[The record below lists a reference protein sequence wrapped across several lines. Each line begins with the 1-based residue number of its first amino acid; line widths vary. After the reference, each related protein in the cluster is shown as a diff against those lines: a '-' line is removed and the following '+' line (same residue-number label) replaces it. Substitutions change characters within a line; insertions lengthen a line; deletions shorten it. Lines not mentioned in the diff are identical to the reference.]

1 MHDETRDHSRPYPLP
16 ANEAERLAELRCYDI
31 LDTPQ
36 EEDFDHLVLLASKLL
51 RAPVALISLIED
63 ERQWFKAKVGIDVC
77 ETSRDVS
84 FCAHAIVEKAPVMVV
99 PDARLDPRFAT
110 NPLVVSPPHVRFYAG
125 APLVSPS
132 GQQIGTLCC
141 IDVEPRPDGI
151 SCEEKH
157 LLAALA
163 QAVIDRMELRRTTV
177 AHRASQARFE
187 RITATSP
194 DAVVCADAEGRI
206 TSWNIAAETM
216 FGHKAADVL
225 GCSLTALMPEAKRRG
240 HDAGLA
246 RAAAGG
252 VPHLV
257 GKTLELEALRANG
270 EAFPIELSLS
280 AWQEDGAKA
289 FGAIIRDVTGRKR
302 AEAHLHYLAHHDTLT
317 GLANREYLRRSLRR
331 TVEEAARQARPA
343 AMMLVGLD
351 HFKDVNDALGHAAGD
366 AVLVEMAG
374 RLRRS
379 VRERDL
385 VARIGGDEFAVL
397 LDGLDNVD
405 TAATVAAE
413 LIVAL
418 GEPCAL
424 EGQRVHAGASVGIVM
439 CPCDGN
445 TVDALMVNA
454 DLALHRA
461 KKEGRGRYQF
471 FDPNLRVEVEARR
484 VLEGELRRAVA
495 EEEFVLHYQPQVDMT
510 DGRVV
515 GVEALLRWNHPER
528 GLLPPGAF
536 LSVLEESSLAARAG
550 TWVLRT
556 ACRQARA
563 WLDAGLPPLRMG
575 VNLSPAQFCTGDLA
589 AHVERTLVETGL
601 PPERLELEITENI
614 VLKRETT
621 IIEPLRRLRRLGV
634 SIAFDDFGTGY
645 ASLSHLR
652 HFPIDR
658 IKIDRSFIG
667 DIGKT
672 GDGGAITRSVIG
684 LGKSLGLK
692 VIAEGIEELD
702 QEGFLRLHKCD
713 EAQGYMYGRP
723 MPPQEIEAILRN
735 QQNLAALKTNA

>member
-1 MHDETRDHSRPYPLP
+1 MHDEARDHSRPYPLP
-16 ANEAERLAELRCYDI
+16 ADEAGRLAELRRYDI

-51 RAPVALISLIED
+51 RVPVALISLVED
-63 ERQWFKAKVGIDVC
+63 DRQWFKAKVGIDVC

-84 FCAHAIVEKAPVMVV
+84 FCAHAIVEKNPVMVV

-110 NPLVVSPPHVRFYAG
+110 NSLVVSPPHIRFYAG
-125 APLVSPS
+125 ASLISPS
-132 GQQIGTLCC
+132 GQQLGTLCC

-151 SCEEKH
+151 SYEEEH

-177 AHRASQARFE
+177 AHRVGQERFE

-206 TSWNIAAETM
+206 TSWNTAAETM
-216 FGHKAADVL
+216 FGYRANDAIGRPLAMLV
-225 GCSLTALMPEAKRRG
+225 PEAKRRV
-240 HDAGLA
+240 HEAGFA
-246 RAAAGG
+246 RAAVGELVAGIER
-252 VPHLV
+252 
-257 GKTLELEALRANG
+257 TLELDALRADG
-270 EAFPIELSLS
+270 RTFPAEISLS
-280 AWQEDGAKA
+280 VWQEDGTKA
-289 FGAIIRDVTGRKR
+289 FGAIVRDVTERKR
-302 AEAHLHYLAHHDTLT
+302 TEAHLHHLAHHDSLT

-331 TVEEAARQARPA
+331 TAEEAARRDRPA
-343 AMMLVGLD
+343 ALMLVGLD
-351 HFKDVNDALGHAAGD
+351 HFKDVNDTLGHAAGD
-366 AVLVEMAG
+366 AILIEVAG
-374 RLRRS
+374 RLRRG

-385 VARIGGDEFAVL
+385 VARIGSDEFAVL
-397 LDGLDNVD
+397 LDGLESVD
-405 TAATVAAE
+405 SAATIAAE
-413 LIVAL
+413 LIVVL

-424 EGQRVHAGASVGIVM
+424 EQRVHTGASIGIVM
-439 CPCDGN
+439 CPRDGD

-454 DLALHRA
+454 DLALYRA

-484 VLEGELRRAVA
+484 GLEGELRRAVA
-495 EEEFVLHYQPQVDMT
+495 EEEFVLHYQPQVNVV
-510 DGRVV
+510 DGRIV

-536 LSVLEESSLAARAG
+536 LSVLEETSLAARAG

-563 WLDAGLPPLRMG
+563 WLDSGLPPLRMG
-575 VNLSPAQFCTGDLA
+575 VNLSAAQFCTGDLA
-589 AHVERTLVETGL
+589 AHVERILVETSL

-614 VLKRETT
+614 VLKHEMT

-634 SIAFDDFGTGY
+634 SVAFDDFGTGY

-684 LGKSLGLK
+684 LGKSLGLQ

-723 MPPQEIEAILRN
+723 MPPHEIETILKN
-735 QQNLAALKTNA
+735 QQALGISKTNA